1 MKAVYFEDHGG
12 PEVLR
17 HGDFPDPLP
26 AAGWVQVRVRACSLN
41 YLDIFSRRGMPG
53 ITIPLPSITGGD
65 AAGEISALG
74 AGVQRWAV
82 GQRVVIDPVY
92 DDPESGRFLM
102 LGENCH
108 GALAELCTVHE
119 SQLIPLP
126 DEVGFVQ
133 AACLPVAYGTAHRM
147 LIDRGNVQADEK
159 VLVLGASGGVGNACV
174 LLSKARGA
182 YVVGAASGPE
192 KCRRLLELGA
202 DEVIDYESQD
212 LVSETRRRTGG
223 GLFSGGGY
231 EVVINFTG
239 GETWAP
245 SLRCA
250 KLGGR
255 VLTCGATAGFD
266 PPTDLRYIWTGELD
280 VRGSNG
286 WLRGDL
292 EALLELVRTGSLKPV
307 IDSVVDLAG
316 AIDACR
322 RLEDRAFFG
331 KLVVTP

>member
-1 MKAVYFEDHGG
+1 MKAVYFEQHGG

-41 YLDIFSRRGMPG
+41 YLDIFSRRGMPN

-74 AGVQRWAV
+74 AGVQRVGGRPARAGRPRVRRARV
-82 GQRVVIDPVY
+82 GQVPDA
-92 DDPESGRFLM
+92 GRELPRRAR
-102 LGENCH
+102 GAVH
-108 GALAELCTVHE
+108 GARE
-119 SQLIPLP
+119 SAIPLP
-126 DEVGFVQ
+126 DDVGFVQ

-147 LIDRGNVQADEK
+147 LIDRGNVQAGEK

-182 YVVGAASGPE
+182 YVIGAASGPE
-192 KCRRLLELGA
+192 KCRRLLALGA

-223 GLFSGGGY
+223 GLFGGGGY

-286 WLRGDL
+286 WLRADL
-292 EALLELVRTGSLKPV
+292 EVLVELVRTGALAPV
-307 IDSVVDLAG
+307 IDSVVDLDG

-322 RLEDRAFFG
+322 RLEDRVFFG

>member
-108 GALAELCTVHE
+108 GALA
-119 SQLIPLP
+119 
-126 DEVGFVQ
+126 
-133 AACLPVAYGTAHRM
+133 
-147 LIDRGNVQADEK
+147 DEK

-182 YVVGAASGPE
+182 YVIGAASGPE